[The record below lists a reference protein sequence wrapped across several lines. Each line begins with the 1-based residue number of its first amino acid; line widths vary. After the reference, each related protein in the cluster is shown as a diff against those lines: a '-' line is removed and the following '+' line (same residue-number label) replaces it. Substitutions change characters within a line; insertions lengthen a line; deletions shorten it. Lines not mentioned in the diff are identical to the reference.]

1 MTDPLLQRTND
12 RFSLFPIQYP
22 HLWDLYKKAE
32 ASFWTP
38 EEIDLADDLRQW
50 EKLTADEKHFITHVL
65 AFFAGSDGVIME
77 NLGGRF
83 LTDIMLP
90 EARCFYAFQLANE
103 AQHCVVPETHILTRM
118 GHKRIGDLADTEV
131 DVWNGHEWSGVT
143 VRKTGTNEA
152 VLKVVLSNGM
162 ELQCTHGHKFL
173 VRQGPRAHP
182 EMCTV
187 TRVVASELQ
196 TGDVV
201 ARWELP
207 VVDPPDPDELRN
219 PYTHGFWTGDGTYS
233 NNYPYLALYGA
244 KKKLLPHLS
253 ISSSRDDKQG
263 RVCCYLT
270 DQVNK
275 DKFFVPLDYSV
286 TTKLRWLEGWLDAD
300 GCVHRTVGGH
310 TTIQAVSVKRNFLA
324 EVQLLLASLGVLS
337 SVRFQRAAGEYLLPD
352 GKGGSALYWCETCYV
367 MYIPS
372 AAVHTLRGIGFA
384 PRRLAI
390 SASQVCSRGVPR
402 LVTVV
407 SVTNKGRRA
416 DTYCFT
422 EPKRHTGVFNG
433 ILTGQSETYALL
445 LDAYVK
451 DGKEKSRLFR
461 AIDTMP
467 AVKQK
472 ADWAM
477 RWIEGTQSFAQRLVA
492 FAAVEGIFFS
502 GSFCSIFWL
511 KKRGLMPGLTFSNE
525 LISR

>member
-50 EKLTADEKHFITHVL
+50 EKLTVDEKHFITHVL

-103 AQHCVVPETHILTRM
+103 AQH
-118 GHKRIGDLADTEV
+118 
-131 DVWNGHEWSGVT
+131 
-143 VRKTGTNEA
+143 
-152 VLKVVLSNGM
+152 
-162 ELQCTHGHKFL
+162 
-173 VRQGPRAHP
+173 
-182 EMCTV
+182 
-187 TRVVASELQ
+187 
-196 TGDVV
+196 
-201 ARWELP
+201 
-207 VVDPPDPDELRN
+207 
-219 PYTHGFWTGDGTYS
+219 
-233 NNYPYLALYGA
+233 
-244 KKKLLPHLS
+244 
-253 ISSSRDDKQG
+253 
-263 RVCCYLT
+263 
-270 DQVNK
+270 
-275 DKFFVPLDYSV
+275 
-286 TTKLRWLEGWLDAD
+286 
-300 GCVHRTVGGH
+300 
-310 TTIQAVSVKRNFLA
+310 
-324 EVQLLLASLGVLS
+324 
-337 SVRFQRAAGEYLLPD
+337 
-352 GKGGSALYWCETCYV
+352 
-367 MYIPS
+367 
-372 AAVHTLRGIGFA
+372 
-384 PRRLAI
+384 
-390 SASQVCSRGVPR
+390 
-402 LVTVV
+402 
-407 SVTNKGRRA
+407 
-416 DTYCFT
+416 
-422 EPKRHTGVFNG
+422 
-433 ILTGQSETYALL
+433 SETYALL

-477 RWIEGTQSFAQRLVA
+477 RWIEGSQSFAQRLVA

-525 LISR
+525 LISRWVQSLCSHPQIPVDLAREKREHCDVD